1 MFTNTP
7 LLAQYTLG
15 ISREIHTEALLDI
28 NTTGIS
34 FMDEA
39 MAPHECKVL
48 KISFVQLFRMRRQ
61 QRIISEK
68 TRPLTKA
75 PRMVSESFK
84 NKYETVE
91 VQF

>member
-1 MFTNTP
+1 MFTDTP
-7 LLAQYTLG
+7 ILTQYTLG
-15 ISREIHTEALLDI
+15 TSREIHTEALLDI

-39 MAPHECKVL
+39 MARNVDKVL
-48 KISFVQLFRMRRQ
+48 KISFVQIFRMRRQ